1 MRAAPP
7 PLVHPRES
15 WSGLPSPGAARHPL
29 PVGEGFEI
37 SDFKFVTA
45 ETRSRS
51 VFCRL
56 LHTIDYDN
64 IELRFRGFQFQ
75 ADVFNRTKERR
86 HGSVRLLIR

>member
-1 MRAAPP
+1 MARSAGVVWFNVTYCFLTTPP
-7 PLVHPRES
+7 
-15 WSGLPSPGAARHPL
+15 ARKAR
-29 PVGEGFEI
+29 
-37 SDFKFVTA
+37 DFAITFVYTLRR

-51 VFCRL
+51 VFYRL